1 MSKKAHIFTAGEIS
15 HYTYAPK
22 RTFFSSAALFVVL
35 SLMLLLFS
43 GCGSV
48 SQSSII
54 GVSMPSREQ
63 QRWTQ
68 DGDNIKIQL
77 QAKGYKV
84 ELRNAEGDIEKQITQ
99 VQELIDLN
107 CRIIVI
113 TAIDGESFTEV
124 LKNAEKKKITI
135 ISYDRLI
142 SNTPT
147 MDYYVTF
154 DNVEVGVMQA
164 EYIVDAFGLGAGT
177 NTITL
182 EIFSGALD
190 DSTTPDYYEGQ
201 MSVLKPFIDSGRII
215 VKSGQTSLNE
225 TATFDWSGDVA
236 ASRLADILTD
246 YYSDGTR
253 LDAVL
258 STYDGMSVEMI
269 KTLKEA
275 GYGTIE
281 NPLPIMTGQ
290 DCDKASVISIMN
302 GEQSM
307 SVFVDTRTLAARTVD
322 MIDDIMV
329 GKKPA
334 INDSNRYHNGVKYV
348 PAAISKPVLVDI
360 ENYREVLIDSGY
372 YKESDLR

>member
-1 MSKKAHIFTAGEIS
+1 MTKISTDRAGKKMKKFYPPTA
-15 HYTYAPK
+15 
-22 RTFFSSAALFVVL
+22 FFILSALAFLFI
-35 SLMLLLFS
+35 S
-43 GCGSV
+43 GCSVGSR
-48 SQSSII
+48 SNLI
-54 GVSMPSREQ
+54 GVSMPSKEQ

-68 DGDNIKIQL
+68 DGDNIKKQL

-84 ELRNAEGDIEKQITQ
+84 ELRNAEGDIEKQIAQ
-99 VQELIDLN
+99 VQEFIDMN

-124 LKNAEKKKITI
+124 LKNAAKKKITV

-142 SNTPT
+142 LNTPT
-147 MDYYVTF
+147 MDYYLTF

-164 EYIVDAFGLGAGT
+164 AYIEDAFGLKSGA
-177 NTITL
+177 NKITL
-182 EIFSGALD
+182 ELFSGALD

-201 MSVLKPFIDSGRII
+201 MSVLQPYLDNGQVII
-215 VKSGQTSLNE
+215 KSGQTSLNE
-225 TATFDWSGDVA
+225 TTTFDWSGDVA
-236 ASRLADILTD
+236 ADRLSDILEN
-246 YYSDGTR
+246 YYNDGTR

-269 KTLKEA
+269 KILKAA
-275 GYGTIE
+275 GYGTSDV
-281 NPLPIMTGQ
+281 PLPVMTGQ
-290 DCDKASVISIMN
+290 DCDKASVVAIIN

-334 INDSNRYHNGVKYV
+334 INDSNRYHNGVKTV
-348 PAAISKPVLVDI
+348 PAAVCKPVLVDI
-360 ENYREVLIDSGY
+360 NNYREVLIDSGY

>member
-1 MSKKAHIFTAGEIS
+1 MKK
-15 HYTYAPK
+15 
-22 RTFFSSAALFVVL
+22 FFSPAALVVVFAL
-35 SLMLLLFS
+35 VLLLFT
-43 GCGSV
+43 GCNSV
-48 SQSSII
+48 SKSNLI
-54 GVSMPSREQ
+54 GVSMPSKEQ

-68 DGDNIKIQL
+68 DGDNIKKQL
-77 QAKGYKV
+77 QAKGYRV
-84 ELRNAEGDIEKQITQ
+84 EVRNAEGDIERQLAQ
-99 VQELIDLN
+99 VQELIDSN
-107 CRIIVI
+107 SRIIVI

-124 LKNAEKKKITI
+124 LKNAAKKKITI

-142 SNTPT
+142 LNTPT

-154 DNVEVGVMQA
+154 DNIEVGVLQA
-164 EYIVDAFGLGAGT
+164 KYIEDAFNLQDGK
-177 NTITL
+177 NTITM
-182 EIFSGALD
+182 EFFSGALD
-190 DSTTPDYYEGQ
+190 DSTTPDCYIGQ
-201 MSVLKPFIDSGRII
+201 MSVLQQYIDNGQI
-215 VKSGQTSLNE
+215 VVRSGQTSLYD

-236 ASRLADILTD
+236 AERLEKILAE

-269 KTLKEA
+269 KTLFAA
-275 GYGTIE
+275 GYGTPE
-281 NPLPIMTGQ
+281 NPLPVMTGQ

-334 INDSNRYHNGVKYV
+334 INDSNRYNNGVKDV
-348 PAAISKPVLVDI
+348 PAAICKPVLVDI
-360 ENYREVLIDSGY
+360 ENVREVLIDSGY